1 MNRRAILAA
10 IGLGTIL
17 VVGLACGNGQ
27 PTDTPGPAVPAQA
40 AGVAPTEPA
49 PPPIL
54 SAGFPAARPATPP
67 IAPVA
72 APAPAGIQGREVPVP
87 EPAPMPAAVAVVPA
101 PVMAGGSGPQLLQA
115 GGSQAGIWVTG
126 EGSMSLEPDLA
137 LVNIGVEAS
146 AKTVAEAR
154 DQAATAMAAIL
165 IAVKAQGLDDRD
177 VQTRSF
183 NIVPQYEYPEV
194 VELGRSTRK
203 QVLRRVPCQQHGQH
217 QDQGA
222 ERRRADYR
230 RRGQRRWGCYSH
242 QWSELHRR
250 GPQAADDGPSESGRG
265 GRPGQGPAVRRP
277 HRRGGRQ
284 AGVHKRGRWWRAG
297 AASDRRCDHG
307 GEGCCGAADLHQRRR
322 AGAETLGPGRVRDPV
337 APVALPF
344 QSSRPVPPLVAAPRG
359 GCYNSP

>member
-203 QVLRRVPCQQHGQH
+203 QVLVGYRVSNTASIKIRELSDVGQIIDDVANAGGDATRINGVSFTVEDPKPLMTGLRKAAVEDALAKAQQF
-217 QDQGA
+217 
-222 ERRRADYR
+222 ADLTGVAVGR
-230 RRGQRRWGCYSH
+230 LVFI
-242 QWSELHRR
+242 SEAGGGVPVPRPIGVVTMEAR
-250 GPQAADDGPSESGRG
+250 VAAAPPTSIS
-265 GRPGQGPAVRRP
+265 
-277 HRRGGRQ
+277 
-284 AGVHKRGRWWRAG
+284 
-297 AASDRRCDHG
+297 G
-307 GEGCCGAADLHQRRR
+307 GELELRLSVQAVFEIQ
-322 AGAETLGPGRVRDPV
+322 
-337 APVALPF
+337 
-344 QSSRPVPPLVAAPRG
+344 
-359 GCYNSP
+359 